1 MKTSL
6 IRAYGSEIAREN
18 ATRIIKNNSQENV
31 IASKKTEKSKT
42 DNNSTNISQYSS
54 VDPNKVITKKE
65 REFFVNMFP
74 QNAEQIQ
81 NHVLFNKSGKTSNA
95 AIFKGTL
102 VDGRI

>member
-6 IRAYGSEIAREN
+6 IRAYGSEISREN
-18 ATRIIKNNSQENV
+18 ATRIIKNNSSDN
-31 IASKKTEKSKT
+31 INASKKIEKNNT
-42 DNNSTNISQYSS
+42 DFNSTNVSQYSS

-65 REFFVNMFP
+65 RDFFVNMFP